1 MHDVKAVVD
10 FLPLLFN
17 PSKERKMIGCYTPT
31 LVYIIIYVEVYVLV
45 LTHIKDR
52 QCVRLY
58 FVVSKTN
65 LGICYYVSNN
75 HLSVARLDLLCPCS
89 SI

>member
-1 MHDVKAVVD
+1 
-10 FLPLLFN
+10 
-17 PSKERKMIGCYTPT
+17 MIGCYTPT
-31 LVYIIIYVEVYVLV
+31 VVYIIIYVEVYVLV

-75 HLSVARLDLLCPCS
+75 QLQGWTYYVLVHLSNINLQF
-89 SI
+89 